1 MKETEE
7 GSSRRPGRSGR
18 KVVRIVVLA
27 LAAVAVLVLILQNQ
41 EPAHTRFLGWRVEM
55 PRFLLLGVVY
65 GLGVVTGW
73 VVRWLGGR

>member
-7 GSSRRPGRSGR
+7 GSPRRPGRSAR
-18 KVVRIVVLA
+18 KVIRLVVLA

-41 EPAHTRFLGWRVEM
+41 EPAQTRFLGWSVEM
-55 PRFLLLGVVY
+55 PRFLLLALVY